1 VDIIRGIV
9 KRWMKLKLKKILRK
23 NLIWMMTVTSQQRK
37 GALEQQHNLSNAD
50 ITLTILEE
58 GPVTIT
64 MEFVHLRKVVVDLL
78 DLRDL
83 MVSLV
88 PLVYMDLL
96 VGLDPK
102 DHLDRRDDEELLDH
116 QENQDYQETM
126 STHIVLYQEAREIE
140 EHQANRAFQDDQDVL
155 DLLDLREM
163 LAYLLMVLLVNQ
175 VNLECLEKMVKMG
188 DLDCQVDQAIK
199 VPQEKETSPRISSI
213 DNMLY

>member
-1 VDIIRGIV
+1 MDIIRGIV
-9 KRWMKLKLKKILRK
+9 KSRIKLKLKKTLRK
-23 NLIWMMTVTSQQRK
+23 NLSWMMTVTSKQRK

-64 MEFVHLRKVVVDLL
+64 MEFVHLGKVVVDLL

-96 VGLDPK
+96 VGLDSK
-102 DHLDRRDDEELLDH
+102 DHLDRREDEELLDH
-116 QENQDYQETM
+116 KENQAYQETM
-126 STHIVLYQEAREIE
+126 STHIVLHKEARDIE

-155 DLLDLREM
+155 DVLDLREI
-163 LAYLLMVLLVNQ
+163 LACILMVLLVNQ
-175 VNLECLEKMVKMG
+175 ANLEYPEKMVKMG
-188 DLDCQVDQAIK
+188 DPDCQVDQVIK
-199 VPQEKETSPRISSI
+199 VPQVKEISPRISSI